1 MKEMKHTWSL
11 QSEAVR
17 AVHLIKIHGLD
28 GLHRAGFRRRQS
40 MYFVKSTWNV
50 DGYDWE
56 VRLYPSHVDGSSL
69 SSYNVALKLI
79 FLGEAG
85 GIDVTANLT
94 CRLVDPSGALQP
106 SAEKITAT
114 TSFRRPSDSSE
125 SLRLM
130 SLGDVF
136 GSAIP
141 VPSSNLPQHLGQ
153 LLESHAGADV
163 TFAVSRESFAA
174 HKNILAARSPEK
186 TSRRVESQEM
196 EPSVFGALLRF
207 IYTDVVPE
215 FDKKME
221 PATATLAQHLLV
233 AADRYGLDRL
243 KAMCERRLAAARLK
257 ARCVEFITGESRKTL
272 DAVMETQGF
281 KDLMVNSPSL
291 LAELLVAAHGN
302 GRKN

>member
-1 MKEMKHTWSL
+1 MKHAWSP
-11 QSEAVR
+11 QFEAVR
-17 AVHLIKIHGLD
+17 VVQLIKID
-28 GLHRAGFRRRQS
+28 GFGSSLYEQS
-40 MYFVKSTWNV
+40 DYYVKSTWNV

-136 GSAIP
+136 GSGF
-141 VPSSNLPQHLGQ
+141 VQ
-153 LLESHAGADV
+153 
-163 TFAVSRESFAA
+163 R
-174 HKNILAARSPEK
+174 
-186 TSRRVESQEM
+186 
-196 EPSVFGALLRF
+196 
-207 IYTDVVPE
+207 
-215 FDKKME
+215 
-221 PATATLAQHLLV
+221 
-233 AADRYGLDRL
+233 DRG
-243 KAMCERRLAAARLK
+243 MHCH
-257 ARCVEFITGESRKTL
+257 CV
-272 DAVMETQGF
+272 
-281 KDLMVNSPSL
+281 
-291 LAELLVAAHGN
+291 
-302 GRKN
+302 